1 MLPKPSWIAGRL
13 IWISGIALIASGI
26 TCLYLSDKIVTGW
39 WQGTLQAF
47 GVGFIVGG
55 IVDILAISG
64 LNQRIKTEDQRKQE
78 YNRQAEE
85 MLRTPT
91 HPQVIMDLLENAGD
105 QIDPGLRWQLID
117 RITPSEWSPR
127 YLKIRAAAK
136 PLFDDLPTPSTSP
149 PQPPDESPDQN
160 ESNSQP

>member
-55 IVDILAISG
+55 IVDVLAISG
-64 LNQRIKTEDQRKQE
+64 LNQRIKTEDQRKQD

-85 MLRTPT
+85 MLRTPA
-91 HPQVIMDLLENAGD
+91 HPQAIMDLLENAGD
-105 QIDPGLRWQLID
+105 QIGMRLRWQLID
-117 RITPSEWSPR
+117 RIPASEWSSRR
-127 YLKIRAAAK
+127 YLKIRAASNPVFPA
-136 PLFDDLPTPSTSP
+136 PAASP